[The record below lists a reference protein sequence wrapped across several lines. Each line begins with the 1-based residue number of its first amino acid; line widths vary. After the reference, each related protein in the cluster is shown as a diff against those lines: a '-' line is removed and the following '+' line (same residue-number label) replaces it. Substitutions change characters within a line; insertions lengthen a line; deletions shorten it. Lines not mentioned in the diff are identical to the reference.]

1 MINICCVTY
10 GKQDELVKNAIRN
23 LEDREIWLTIVNGLR
38 EGVLSDVNKA
48 ILSGAEVILAGG
60 ANAHIVEKHVSIP
73 VIRYKVTEFDYLIAI
88 NKGYTISP
96 RVAIVTYQTEIS
108 TKLRLYI
115 EQQGMKIENIIYED
129 SEELEWKIA
138 QSDSEVIIG
147 ASYAIEIG
155 QKYQRNT
162 VLIYPSVESILEAIY
177 DAKQMAIEI
186 RKIKNQ
192 YKYANT
198 IIGNSTNGILLVD
211 ETETIVDC
219 NNVAADIFGDRKK
232 KYTGRL
238 VGEFLKTWNIDTLVA
253 DKSNE
258 RSYISKI
265 KAEDY
270 MIKEIKLGE
279 NPHIFNGAILIF
291 IKLNEVK
298 RAQIE
303 YDKKKKEDKK
313 KLGFEAKNY
322 FVDIVGES
330 FVIKSVI
337 EDAAI
342 YAKSE
347 SSVLI
352 YGETGVGKELF
363 AQSIHNASLRSAGP
377 FIAVNCG
384 ALSESLLEAELF
396 GYDEGAFTGSKK
408 GGKKGLFELA
418 DGGTIF
424 LDEIGEVSS
433 MMQTKLLRV
442 LQEHEILHVG
452 GDRIIPIDVRVI
464 AATNRDLENMDT
476 NSFRRDLLYRLNVLE
491 LLIPPLRDRDN
502 DAVKIFE
509 YFFAQKKNTHL
520 LKMPLSIKVKTLICL
535 YKWPGNIREMQNI
548 CERFCLFLAQAV
560 TLNESVMERSMIK
573 AIGEQKLIISILEK
587 NQYDGKNISE
597 VLVSELK
604 DLLSLNRESIAAVLG
619 TSRTTI
625 WRIMKEKNNVSK

>member
-10 GKQDELVKNAIRN
+10 GKQDELVKNAIEN
-23 LEDREIWLTIVNGLR
+23 LEDREIWPTIVNGLR
-38 EGVLSDVNKA
+38 EEVLSDVNKA

-60 ANAHIVEKHVSIP
+60 ANAYIVEKHVSIP

-96 RVAIVTYQTEIS
+96 KVAIVTYQTEIS
-108 TKLRLYI
+108 TKLRTYI

-198 IIGNSTNGILLVD
+198 IIGSSTNGIVLVD

-265 KAEDY
+265 EAEDY

-279 NPHIFNGAILIF
+279 NPRIFNGAILIF

-502 DAVKIFE
+502 DAVIIFE
-509 YFFAQKKNTHL
+509 YFFAQKKNARL
-520 LKMPLSIKVKTLICL
+520 LKTPLSLKVKTLICL

-548 CERFCLFLAQAV
+548 CERFSLFLAQTV
-560 TLNESVMERSMIK
+560 TLNESVMERSIIK

-587 NQYDGKNISE
+587 NRYDGKNISE

>member
-10 GKQDELVKNAIRN
+10 GKQDELVKNAIGN
-23 LEDREIWLTIVNGLR
+23 LEDREIWPTIVNGLR
-38 EGVLSDVNKA
+38 EEVLSDVNKA

-60 ANAHIVEKHVSIP
+60 ANAYIVEKHVSIP

-96 RVAIVTYQTEIS
+96 KVAIVTYQTEIS
-108 TKLRLYI
+108 TKLRTYI

-198 IIGNSTNGILLVD
+198 IIGSSTNGIVLVD

-265 KAEDY
+265 EAEDY

-279 NPHIFNGAILIF
+279 NPRIFNGAILIF

-502 DAVKIFE
+502 DAVIIFE
-509 YFFAQKKNTHL
+509 YFFLQKKNARL
-520 LKMPLSIKVKTLICL
+520 LKKPLSLKVKTLICL

-548 CERFCLFLAQAV
+548 CERFSLFLAQTV
-560 TLNESVMERSMIK
+560 TLNESVMERSIIK

-587 NQYDGKNISE
+587 NRYDGKNISE

>member
-10 GKQDELVKNAIRN
+10 GKQDELVKNAIEN
-23 LEDREIWLTIVNGLR
+23 LEDREIWPTIVNGLR
-38 EGVLSDVNKA
+38 EEVLSDVNKA

-60 ANAHIVEKHVSIP
+60 ANAYIVEKHVSIP

-96 RVAIVTYQTEIS
+96 KVAIVTYQTEIS
-108 TKLRLYI
+108 TKLRTYI

-198 IIGNSTNGILLVD
+198 IIGSSTNGIVLVD
-211 ETETIVDC
+211 ETETIVDF

-265 KAEDY
+265 EAEDY

-279 NPHIFNGAILIF
+279 NPRIFNGAILIF

-502 DAVKIFE
+502 DAVIIFE
-509 YFFAQKKNTHL
+509 YFFAQKKNARL
-520 LKMPLSIKVKTLICL
+520 LKKPLSLKVKTLICL

-548 CERFCLFLAQAV
+548 CERFSLFLAQTV
-560 TLNESVMERSMIK
+560 TLNESVMERSIIK

-587 NQYDGKNISE
+587 NRYDGKNISE

>member
-38 EGVLSDVNKA
+38 EEVLSDVNKA

-502 DAVKIFE
+502 DAVIIFE
-509 YFFAQKKNTHL
+509 YFFAQKKNARL
-520 LKMPLSIKVKTLICL
+520 LKKPLSLKVKTLICL

-587 NQYDGKNISE
+587 NRYDGKNISE